1 MSESIS
7 LSIGQHSIA
16 GRKDANEDSYGV
28 LIPDAPLLATKGVAM
43 VIADGM
49 SGSDAGKDASE
60 SCVKSFLTDYYSTS
74 ETWTVKTSA
83 GQILSALNRWL
94 YGQGQSRFKSNR
106 GMVSTISAMVLKS
119 ATAHIFHV
127 GDSRITRLRNG
138 SLEPLTQ
145 DHRVYVSGDKT
156 FLSRAMGIDLN
167 VDVDYRSIPVEPGDV
182 FIFTTD
188 GVHEFLRDG
197 DMARI
202 LAEHEN
208 DLDACAE
215 VIVDLAHA
223 NASPDNLTCQIVRVN
238 ALADE
243 DENDYCRKLQEL
255 PFPPALSPG
264 MIMDGY
270 RILREMHASKRTQ
283 VYLAVDEDSAERVVL
298 KTPSV
303 NYEDDPGYLQL
314 FTREEWA
321 GKRIDSPH
329 VLKVV
334 ERKRRRQFLYYV
346 VEYVEGQTLRQ
357 WMHDNP
363 EPDLTEMREIIGQIA
378 LGLRAFHRREMI
390 HQDLKPENIVI
401 DKYGTVKIIDFG
413 SVKIA
418 GLEEIA
424 APVMGS
430 GMLGTVDYSAPEYIL
445 GQAVSNRADIY
456 SIGVIAYEML
466 TGKHPYGKGFSVKRH
481 VGKCRYTSATLYNPG
496 VPAWIDGALEKA
508 VRCDQARR
516 YEVLSEFLG
525 DLSRPNPKFL
535 GGKAKPLL
543 ESDPVAFWRG
553 LSFILAG
560 IVFLLL
566 LGFYS

>member
-1 MSESIS
+1 MSESVS
-7 LSIGQHSIA
+7 LSIGQHSVA

-28 LIPDAPLLATKGVAM
+28 LIPDAPLLGTKGVAM

-83 GQILSALNRWL
+83 SQILSALNRWL

-106 GMVSTISAMVLKS
+106 GMVSTISALVLKS
-119 ATAHIFHV
+119 ATVHIFHV

-145 DHRVYVSGDKT
+145 DHRIYVSAGKT

-167 VDVDYRSIPVEPGDV
+167 VDVDYRSLAVELGDV

-188 GVHEFLRDG
+188 GVHEFLSDG
-197 DMARI
+197 DMTRL
-202 LAEHEN
+202 LAEYES
-208 DLDACAE
+208 DLDACARA
-215 VIVDLAHA
+215 IVELAHA

-238 ALADE
+238 ALGDE
-243 DENDYCRKLQEL
+243 DENDYCRKLQER
-255 PFPPALSPG
+255 PFPPALSEG

-283 VYLAVDEDSAERVVL
+283 VYLAVDEESGERVVL

-334 ERKRRRQFLYYV
+334 EPKRPRQFLYYV

-363 EPDLTEMREIIGQIA
+363 EPDLNEMREIIGQIA
-378 LGLRAFHRREMI
+378 LGLRAFHRKEMI

-424 APVMGS
+424 VPVKGPS
-430 GMLGTVDYSAPEYIL
+430 MLGTVDYSAPEYIL
-445 GQAVSNRADIY
+445 GHALSNRADIY
-456 SIGVIAYEML
+456 SLGIIAYEML
-466 TGKHPYGKGFSVKRH
+466 TGKHPYGKGFSAKRH
-481 VGKCRYTSATLYNPG
+481 VGKCPYTPAARHNPG
-496 VPAWIDGALEKA
+496 IPAWIDGALEKA
-508 VRCDQARR
+508 VYCDQAKR

-525 DLSRPNPKFL
+525 DLSRPNPKFV
-535 GGKAKPLL
+535 GGKSKPLI

-553 LSFILAG
+553 LAFVLAAVVFILLVKIAG
-560 IVFLLL
+560 
-566 LGFYS
+566 